1 MKHKLNAIWIVT
13 LMTLIVALS
22 ITGCSS
28 TAPATQAAEKEA
40 NEQSAAQPAASAS
53 SGLIGSAERAN
64 QDYVWISNFSSLPL
78 FVERVYPAL
87 DAFARDFGVKV
98 RKAGPTQDDLASY
111 IATVETECARHPAG
125 VIVVGG
131 WDQSLQEPVN
141 KCIDLKVPVVVTDGD
156 LPNSNRLSY
165 VGTNWYNL
173 GVDMAKFQI
182 AEHKAKGLTTGKVA
196 ILSPIQQ
203 QNMQEARQGIKDTFK
218 GTGIEVVAEEDNES
232 NASVA
237 AQKTAAILSA
247 NKDLTGLFGLD
258 SESPPGIVAALDE
271 AGKTGQ
277 LIVTV
282 NEAGLE
288 FYNNIKLGKVQMITI
303 EKYDV
308 MEYMALSMLYMW
320 NNNDIRPA
328 GLDPWTNNWMPNKID
343 SGLIHVT
350 KDNVDDV
357 IKFLSVQQKKSE

>member
-1 MKHKLNAIWIVT
+1 MKTRSIWKLVSLLLTAV
-13 LMTLIVALS
+13 LLISACKS
-22 ITGCSS
+22 
-28 TAPATQAAEKEA
+28 APAA
-40 NEQSAAQPAASAS
+40 PASTGGGGGGPT
-53 SGLIGSAERAN
+53 GLIGTADRAK
-64 QDYVWISNFSSLPL
+64 QEYVWISNFSSLPL

-87 DAFARDFGVKV
+87 DAFARDFGVVV
-98 RKAGPTQDDLASY
+98 RKAGPTTDDLAAY
-111 IATVETECARHPAG
+111 IATVETECARKPAG

-141 KCIDLKVPVVVTDGD
+141 KCIAQKVPVVVTDGD

-173 GVDMAKFQI
+173 GVSMAQYQI
-182 AEHKAKGLTTGKVA
+182 AEHKRRGWATGKVA
-196 ILSPIQQ
+196 ILSPIQM
-203 QNMQEARQGIKDTFK
+203 QNMQEARQGIKDTLK

-232 NASVA
+232 NNTVA

-247 NKDLTGLFGLD
+247 NRDLTGLFGLD

-271 AGKTGQ
+271 AGKGGK

-282 NEAGLE
+282 NEAGVD
-288 FYNNIKLGKVQMITI
+288 FFNNIKNGKVQLISI

-308 MEYMALSMLYMW
+308 MEYLALSMLYMW
-320 NNNDIRPA
+320 NNDAIRPV
-328 GLDPWTNNWMPNKID
+328 GLSGWQSNWMPHTID
-343 SGLIHVT
+343 SGLILVN

-357 IKFLSVQQKKSE
+357 IKYYQDAENKLKQTPAP